1 MNSGGISRMNMLLL
15 LGGIVTVL
23 ITTFV
28 APGCGTL
35 ANQRKPHPAPYGGVV
50 AEFKDNHEL
59 YGPAVFPC
67 MLIGLPLTIVGDTLT
82 LPFDIYSTATSTNR

>member
-1 MNSGGISRMNMLLL
+1 MKSGKASRLKMLLL
-15 LGGIVTVL
+15 LGGIAAILV
-23 ITTFV
+23 TTFV

-35 ANQRKPHPAPYGGVV
+35 ANQRKPHPTPYGGVV
-50 AEFKDNHEL
+50 AEFKDNQEL

-82 LPFDIYSTATSTNR
+82 LPFDIYSTAMSTNR

>member
-1 MNSGGISRMNMLLL
+1 MKSGKVIGVKMLLL
-15 LGGIVTVL
+15 LGGIAAIVV
-23 ITTFV
+23 TTFA

-35 ANQRKPHPAPYGGVV
+35 ANQQKPHPRPYGGVV

-67 MLIGLPLTIVGDTLT
+67 MLIGFPLTIVGDTLMF
-82 LPFDIYSTATSTNR
+82 PFDVYSTVTSTNR